1 MAKKPNKQ
9 ILTEDAFNAN
19 GNVIVTEDTLTETV
33 EENAETDETADQ
45 LDVLIT
51 ESEETTETVEENIE
65 TETSEENTNQNVD
78 VEDESETSKEVVK
91 EDKVNINKQEEKP
104 SNVKIITHST
114 GYNDDKEYID

>member
-19 GNVIVTEDTLTETV
+19 GNAIVTEDTLTETV
-33 EENAETDETADQ
+33 EENAETDESADQ

-51 ESEETTETVEENIE
+51 ESEETTET
-65 TETSEENTNQNVD
+65 ETSEENTNQNVD
-78 VEDESETSKEVVK
+78 IEDESETSKEVVN
-91 EDKVNINKQEEKP
+91 EDKVNNNKQEEKP